1 MGVRRRRQHRH
12 RPAPVW
18 TTSTTGCPAWAGAP
32 SASCSS
38 TPRTPTLH
46 PPGRPA
52 QRRRLAWFTGAKAE
66 REELGDFNTN
76 SLQLRFG
83 RTKSA
88 DRIDR
93 NYYLQYDFTK
103 LQGTGAPT
111 SSSSITAN
119 YGWTGRYFNNPISPT
134 SGFGFAWEV
143 GAGTT
148 LTPEREPFGRVSA
161 RWLTLIGLGDPDQ
174 AGRQSRLAC
183 VPPAAP

>member
-1 MGVRRRRQHRH
+1 
-12 RPAPVW
+12 VW
-18 TTSTTGCPAWAGAP
+18 TTSTTGCGLGWRAVSKLQLDTKNPYCPPAWSTCPTKTAGPGSPAP
-32 SASCSS
+32 RPNARSWA
-38 TPRTPTLH
+38 TTTPTACSCGSAA
-46 PPGRPA
+46 PR
-52 QRRRLAWFTGAKAE
+52 
-66 REELGDFNTN
+66 
-76 SLQLRFG
+76 
-83 RTKSA
+83 A